1 MTRLLAR
8 VNERLDEIEAG
19 PVMWVVTVFIA
30 SFIGA
35 LIWGS
40 DTIVHVVGGVGIAW
54 LIRNVGLQHSRTDEA
69 LDEADKAH
77 KRVEAVEHH
86 LTGLEPAGSGRH
98 ARVGLTQ
105 DRGEL
110 AA

>member
-19 PVMWVVTVFIA
+19 PVLWVVTAFIA

-54 LIRNVGLQHSRTDEA
+54 LIWNVGLLHSRTDEA

-77 KRVEAVEHH
+77 KRVDAVQNY
-86 LTGLEPAGSGRH
+86 LTGLEPEGAGRH
-98 ARVGLTQ
+98 ALR
-105 DRGEL
+105 E